1 MIKTLNVNVEE
12 VIKELKQTLEE
23 ISVDN
28 KIEIDVSEDLI
39 SDLTKRE
46 IEVFAKK
53 AAILKLIA
61 KIQEDM

>member
-1 MIKTLNVNVEE
+1 MIKTLNVNLEE

-23 ISVDN
+23 ISIDN

>member
-1 MIKTLNVNVEE
+1 MIKTLNVNLEE